1 MAESMASPAPY
12 YDQSLDFEALRREYP
27 VGAEYYRTTHRI
39 SRDELHSLQEARFFK
54 TVERGWQVP
63 FYRRRWSEHGLEPG
77 DIRSLDDLRHI
88 PPYSVHDLRDAM
100 GDNPPFADYIGL
112 DPKKDAPRPL
122 VLHTSGGTT
131 GLPRP
136 MLYSPRDRELFALL
150 GARSCFMRGIKPFD
164 LVQVTM
170 ALGLSNGGMQA
181 HEVLWKYT
189 GAIPVLTG
197 SGASTPTRRQI
208 EIMKAWGIS
217 HLQGFP
223 AYLRHM
229 AEVAQGEFKLDV
241 RTLGLKSIFTHL
253 GLDRREE
260 LEELWGTKVF
270 DGYGT
275 NEVGAVAGDCEYRT
289 GMHIFE
295 DAFVMEINDVETMQP
310 VAMGEKG
317 TMFMTA
323 LFKELGPV
331 IRFNTN
337 DISAFVPGTC
347 ACGGTHLRLEKF
359 YGRSDNMIKVRGAN
373 VFPEAVGA
381 VIAAHPASNG
391 EYVCVVDLVG
401 ADRHEDLTVH
411 VEIKDLG
418 LDRDGLAHELAQRLK
433 EGVGVN
439 CRVEI
444 AAPGDLEPMTGFAT
458 LPKARRL
465 IDRRH

>member
-1 MAESMASPAPY
+1 MTGVGPY
-12 YDQSLDFEALRREYP
+12 YDRALDFEALRREYP
-27 VGAEYYRTTHRI
+27 PAAEYFETTHRI
-39 SRDELHSLQEARFFK
+39 SRDELRSLQEQRFLK

-63 FYRRRWSEHGLEPG
+63 FYHRHWRQHGLEPG
-77 DIRSLDDLRHI
+77 AIRSLDDLRHV

-100 GDNPPFADYIGL
+100 GDNPPFTDYIGL
-112 DPKKDAPRPL
+112 DPKKDAPLPL

-136 MLYSPRDRELFALL
+136 MLYSPRDRELFAVL
-150 GARSCFMRGIKPFD
+150 GSRGAYMRGIRPFD

-189 GAIPVLTG
+189 GAIPVMTG

-229 AEVAQGEFKLDV
+229 AEVARNELDLDV
-241 RTLGLKSIFTHL
+241 RTVGLKSIFTHL
-253 GLDRREE
+253 GLDCREE

-275 NEVGAVAGDCEYRT
+275 NEVGAVAGECEHRS
-289 GMHIFE
+289 GMHIYE
-295 DAFVMEINDVETMQP
+295 DAFIMEINDVETMQP
-310 VAMGEKG
+310 VPHGETG

-337 DISAFVPGTC
+337 DVSAFVRGQC
-347 ACGGTHLRLEKF
+347 ACGGTHHRLEKF
-359 YGRSDNMIKVRGAN
+359 YGRSDNMIKVRGVN

-381 VIAAHPASNG
+381 VISAHPVSNG
-391 EYVCVVDLVG
+391 EYICLVDLVG
-401 ADRHEDLTVH
+401 ADRHEELTVR
-411 VEIKDLG
+411 VEVKAG
-418 LDRDGLAHELAQRLK
+418 GEDREGLAREFVQRLK
-433 EGVGVN
+433 EGVGVS
-439 CRVEI
+439 CKVEI
-444 AAPGDLEPMTGFAT
+444 AAPGELEPLTGFST

-465 IDRRH
+465 IDRRK